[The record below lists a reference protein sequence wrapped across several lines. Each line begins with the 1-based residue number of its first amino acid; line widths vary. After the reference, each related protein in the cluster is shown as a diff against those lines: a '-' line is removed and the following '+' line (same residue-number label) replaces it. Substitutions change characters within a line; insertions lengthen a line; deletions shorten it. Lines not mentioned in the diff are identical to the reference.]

1 MVANA
6 VGYALAGGESRRM
19 GRDKALLPW
28 GPKTLLGHALARLR
42 EATGRGAAVLCGA
55 EPRYKDQGSPV
66 FPDVVPNAGA
76 LGGVLTGLERLP
88 ADADFGLFLAVDLP
102 LVPAAL
108 LRRLLQRAEEQAAEG
123 VAAVVAFSP
132 AGPEPLCA
140 VYGRG
145 CLEPI
150 RQNVE
155 AGRLKITDFWT
166 AVCVHALYPG
176 AVAEFGDPAALFRN
190 VNAVQDYEALRP
202 RE

>member
-6 VGYALAGGESRRM
+6 VGYALAGGQSRRM

-28 GPKTLLGHALARLR
+28 GEKTLLGHALARLR
-42 EATGRGAAVLCGA
+42 EATGRGAAVLCGP
-55 EPRYKDQGSPV
+55 EPRYRDQGSPV
-66 FPDVVPNAGA
+66 FPDVVLQAGV

-108 LRRLLQRAEEQAAEG
+108 LRRLLERAETG
-123 VAAVVAFSP
+123 IDAVVVISP
-132 AGPEPLCA
+132 RGPEPLCA
-140 VYGRG
+140 VYGRT

-155 AGRLKITDFWT
+155 AGHLKMTDFWT

-176 AVAEFGDPAALFRN
+176 ALAEFGDPEELFGN
-190 VNAVQDYEALRP
+190 VNSAAEYDALRA
-202 RE
+202 RA